1 MLVTLRGEGSGVI
14 TNISLSRIDGT
25 TNNKSATLEDYGF
38 CKRVRSPTLENFITE
53 ERETWKL

>member
-1 MLVTLRGEGSGVI
+1 MLVTLRGKGSGVI

-25 TNNKSATLEDYGF
+25 TNNESATLEDCGF